1 MPMYLQIEI
10 PINMLLIIGKLG
22 TECYLFLLDADSFR

>member
-10 PINMLLIIGKLG
+10 PINILLIIGKLG
-22 TECYLFLLDADSFR
+22 KRMSLKNR

>member
-10 PINMLLIIGKLG
+10 PINILLIIGKLG
-22 TECYLFLLDADSFR
+22 MECSPQERISI